1 MTAPLFEIEGLH
13 VTTAEG
19 GVEILRGVDLTVHEG
34 EIHAL
39 MGPNGSG
46 KSTLASVLL
55 GSPEY
60 EVTAGTIRFRG
71 EDITEWDPDIRGK
84 AGIFLAFQYPQ
95 EIPGVSVINF
105 LRQALSARKGID
117 LSVLELRLAI
127 MEWMERLEMDP
138 SFGERYLNEGFS
150 GGEKK
155 RNEILQMAI
164 LEPEMAIMDETDS
177 GLDIDALRVVASGVR
192 EVRNDRPQMGALVI
206 THYQRLLDE
215 LHPDRVHIIVDGRI
229 VESGGMELAE
239 ELEQKGYERFGVS
252 A

>member
-1 MTAPLFEIEGLH
+1 MTAPLFEIKGLRAD
-13 VTTAEG
+13 TTVG
-19 GVEILRGVDLTVHEG
+19 GVDILNGIDLTVAEG
-34 EIHAL
+34 EVHAL

-60 EVTAGTIRFRG
+60 EVTGGSIKFRG

-127 MEWMERLEMDP
+127 MEWMERLEIDP

-164 LEPEMAIMDETDS
+164 LEPEMAILDETDS
-177 GLDIDALRVVASGVR
+177 GLDIDALRVVARGVR
-192 EVRNDRPQMGALVI
+192 EVREDRPEMGALVI

-215 LHPDRVHIIVDGRI
+215 LQPDKVHIVVDGTI
-229 VESGGMELAE
+229 IESGGMELAE
-239 ELEQKGYERFGVS
+239 ELERDGYVRFGV
-252 A
+252 

>member
-1 MTAPLFEIEGLH
+1 MTAPLFEIEGLRA
-13 VTTAEG
+13 VTADG
-19 GVEILRGVDLTVHEG
+19 GVDILKGIDLTVAEG
-34 EIHAL
+34 EVHAL

-60 EVTAGTIRFRG
+60 EVTSGSIKFRG

-164 LEPEMAIMDETDS
+164 LEPEMAILDETDS
-177 GLDIDALRVVASGVR
+177 GLDIDALRVVARGVR
-192 EVRNDRPQMGALVI
+192 EVREDRPEMGALVI

-215 LHPDRVHIIVDGRI
+215 LQPDKVHIIVDGTI
-229 VESGGMELAE
+229 IESGGMELAE
-239 ELEQKGYERFGVS
+239 ELERDGYVRFGV
-252 A
+252 